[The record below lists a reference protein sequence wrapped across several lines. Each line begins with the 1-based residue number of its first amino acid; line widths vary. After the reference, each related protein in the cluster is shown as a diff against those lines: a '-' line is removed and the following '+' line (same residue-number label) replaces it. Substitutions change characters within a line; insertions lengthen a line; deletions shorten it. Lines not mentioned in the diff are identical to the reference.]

1 MWAGVRRALRVSE
14 NLDGGSNVELE
25 VEKIKIDGF
34 PSAPN
39 QDPLHLYIIWIW
51 EKKKKKEEGKV
62 WGREERR

>member
-1 MWAGVRRALRVSE
+1 M
-14 NLDGGSNVELE
+14 ELE

-51 EKKKKKEEGKV
+51 EKKKKKRKEKCG
-62 WGREERR
+62 EERKDDK